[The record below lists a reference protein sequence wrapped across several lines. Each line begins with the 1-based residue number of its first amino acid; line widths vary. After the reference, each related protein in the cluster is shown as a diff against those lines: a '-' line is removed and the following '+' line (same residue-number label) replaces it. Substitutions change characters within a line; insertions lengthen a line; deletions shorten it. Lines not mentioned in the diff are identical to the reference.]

1 MRLHDVAFFRPL
13 AIENGNW
20 SKTSFGGPQTL
31 LPFEIN
37 GDVLDAC
44 RSICHE
50 LLDELDLS
58 LSHRVLCNFMLA
70 GGRDADSIRASYL
83 REALDSVEEM
93 EKLELAGSKDSELDL
108 IFATFFDSSIC
119 ALTK

>member
-1 MRLHDVAFFRPL
+1 
-13 AIENGNW
+13 
-20 SKTSFGGPQTL
+20 
-31 LPFEIN
+31 
-37 GDVLDAC
+37 
-44 RSICHE
+44 
-50 LLDELDLS
+50 
-58 LSHRVLCNFMLA
+58 MLA